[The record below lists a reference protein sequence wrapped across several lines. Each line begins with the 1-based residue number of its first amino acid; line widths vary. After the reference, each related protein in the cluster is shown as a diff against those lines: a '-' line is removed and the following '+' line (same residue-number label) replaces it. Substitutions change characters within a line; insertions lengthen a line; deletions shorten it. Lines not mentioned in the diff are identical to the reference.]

1 MATGAALTVNDV
13 IDSRPV
19 SRFQAMT
26 ILLCGLVLVL
36 DGFDTQAMG
45 FLVPP
50 IAEELG
56 IPLSAFGPV
65 LSAGLFGLMIGAMA
79 SGPIADRWGRRW
91 AVIASAFVFGTF
103 SLLTP
108 AASTI
113 AGLVTLRF
121 LTGLGLGGAMPNVV

>member
-1 MATGAALTVNDV
+1 MATQSRAPFGAAQSTMTVNDV

-19 SRFQAMT
+19 SRFQGMT
-26 ILLCGLVLVL
+26 ILLCGLVLLL

-65 LSAGLFGLMIGAMA
+65 L
-79 SGPIADRWGRRW
+79 
-91 AVIASAFVFGTF
+91 
-103 SLLTP
+103 
-108 AASTI
+108 
-113 AGLVTLRF
+113 
-121 LTGLGLGGAMPNVV
+121 

>member
-1 MATGAALTVNDV
+1 MATEPRAMTVNDV

-26 ILLCGLVLVL
+26 ILLCGLVLLL

-56 IPLSAFGPV
+56 HSAPAR
-65 LSAGLFGLMIGAMA
+65 SARCCRPA
-79 SGPIADRWGRRW
+79 S
-91 AVIASAFVFGTF
+91 SA
-103 SLLTP
+103 
-108 AASTI
+108 
-113 AGLVTLRF
+113 
-121 LTGLGLGGAMPNVV
+121 